1 MGAAGVVMAFIT
13 GLRRLIVPGCKRGNG
28 SVISVNLT
36 VGGLILLFMG
46 LIGEYIGR
54 IYMCI
59 NETPQYV
66 VKETVGYHSE
76 K

>member
-1 MGAAGVVMAFIT
+1 MGASGALLAFIT
-13 GLRRLIVPGCKRGNG
+13 GLRKLIVPEGK
-28 SVISVNLT
+28 SSSFLISVNLT

-46 LIGEYIGR
+46 MVGEYIGR

-66 VKETVGYHSE
+66 VKETVGYHS
-76 K
+76 KK